1 LKLYIFRIKFLAKK
15 VVFSVSRGK
24 NQISRLLGH
33 LEKFFGY
40 PWKNPPLPPPGKN
53 PSDAHVGVGGYSKL
67 AHQKQ
72 LRKVL
77 LLVLLSVSD
86 YLRAYASLYFI
97 ITNFHMELKPQ
108 VKVSHGMNYLA
119 FILYAMFD

>member
-1 LKLYIFRIKFLAKK
+1 LKLYIFRIKFLTKK

-24 NQISRLLGH
+24 NEISRLLGH
-33 LEKFFGY
+33 LENF
-40 PWKNPPLPPPGKN
+40 LVTSGKN
-53 PSDAHVGVGGYSKL
+53 PSDAHGGVGGYSKL

-72 LRKVL
+72 LRKLL

-86 YLRAYASLYFI
+86 YKRAYASLYFI

-108 VKVSHGMNYLA
+108 VKVSHSMNSRA
-119 FILYAMFD
+119 FVLYAMFD